1 MRRMTLAGI
10 VSVAALVLAGILS
23 GHSAAHAAT
32 VSAGLSSRTVHVSAV
47 DVPSV
52 PQPGCPCTYQWRVWS
67 VASPYYTQGSWFDCV
82 NVDNDGYNPASG
94 CNDSY
99 AVANGVTGTV
109 TVSDGTISSAVGF
122 NVTLTFTRG
131 SSYSLA
137 PGKDWYGVY
146 QAASVYLTKK
156 VTERLGYCYSTGAC
170 TWTNNWA
177 TAYAHRWNDFTYRV
191 VARGDD

>member
-32 VSAGLSSRTVHVSAV
+32 VSAGLSSRTGHVSAV

-52 PQPGCPCTYQWRVWS
+52 PQPGCPSTSQGRVWS

-146 QAASVYLTKK
+146 QA
-156 VTERLGYCYSTGAC
+156 
-170 TWTNNWA
+170 
-177 TAYAHRWNDFTYRV
+177 
-191 VARGDD
+191 